1 MPQGDHF
8 HCLIDSSNNQA
19 IVQGSLVGALGLFGG
34 RLPKRKTKYY
44 AWYWKV
50 ICYFCIIMY
59 GSLIMLRCKA
69 IFVMVWCVQFKKWLG
84 HHWHLNPSPWQVQM
98 LSQLLF
104 CFVANSL
111 TDLKRRVLFSY
122 WCSLTITLCVFYY
135 HNYHNQWHILWQHPL
150 MSGKQQLKRLFMVY
164 TAWQLYSIHI
174 HTLRNLGV
182 NSWEGRLNFHIC
194 ATKDYR
200 KGFWSRISVVLFCLL
215 IKKVTKKSANALS
228 TEDSIA

>member
-1 MPQGDHF
+1 MLLKAI
-8 HCLIDSSNNQA
+8 HC
-19 IVQGSLVGALGLFGG
+19 
-34 RLPKRKTKYY
+34 
-44 AWYWKV
+44 
-50 ICYFCIIMY
+50 CFCIIIMS
-59 GSLIMLRCKA
+59 GSPPIITLRCKA
-69 IFVMVWCVQFKKWLG
+69 IFVTVWCVCSVPEWL
-84 HHWHLNPSPWQVQM
+84 WHLNPSPWQVQM

-104 CFVANSL
+104 CFVADSL

-150 MSGKQQLKRLFMVY
+150 MSGKQQQQLNRLFMVH
-164 TAWQLYSIHI
+164 TAGQLLYYSIHI

-182 NSWEGRLNFHIC
+182 NSWEGRLNSHIC

-200 KGFWSRISVVLFCLL
+200 KKGFWSRISVVLFCLL

-228 TEDSIA
+228 TEDSIAWLFYMVLFIELKHYC